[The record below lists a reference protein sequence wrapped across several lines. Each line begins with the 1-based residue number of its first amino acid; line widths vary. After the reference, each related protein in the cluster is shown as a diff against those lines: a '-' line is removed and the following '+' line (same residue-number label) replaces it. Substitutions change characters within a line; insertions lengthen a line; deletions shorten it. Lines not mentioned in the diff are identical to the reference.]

1 MNHMV
6 ADEPELE
13 LELVSDVDELQQAL
27 ELEYAVRSQHSLGQL
42 LMLKKNKEI

>member
-13 LELVSDVDELQQAL
+13 LVSDEEELQQAL
-27 ELEYAVRSQHSLGQL
+27 ELEYAV
-42 LMLKKNKEI
+42 